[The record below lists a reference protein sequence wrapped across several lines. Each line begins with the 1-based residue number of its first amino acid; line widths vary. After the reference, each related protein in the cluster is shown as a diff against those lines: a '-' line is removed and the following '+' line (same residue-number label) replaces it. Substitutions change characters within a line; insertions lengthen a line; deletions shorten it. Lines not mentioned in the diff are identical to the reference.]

1 MHEPMKKIPEC
12 FFRSLPGKDAETGA
26 PKSPFVCGR
35 RRKRA
40 ESGAALLPVLCL
52 IFSASLLVMGMLA
65 MSQYSAWTSA
75 SQTGLQHSMYL
86 LEGAANR
93 IQWLVSAERNQHPS
107 IRFDSFDYSDDS
119 YDHYLPDGLP
129 HSIDYYGTT
138 LRFTLHDTAGGL
150 DFSSSSWQRTLQRLK
165 LHSET
170 DSEFIDSLD
179 RLSAILS
186 DYSDSNDDTR
196 TDGREITEY
205 EQSAME
211 PLPRNSAWL
220 WREELFYIPEFTALF
235 PPDRYG
241 RLSSIR
247 LIPPENVLNTIASL
261 ASTVVST
268 EGNSP
273 GGGGNSG
280 GGGRGSRQSSNN
292 SLRMNGNP
300 SIFNA
305 PDIYFKSVC
314 GLEDSEIES
323 VRAAL
328 KAYRTD
334 RTPLNSSLD
343 TLLLGKLSSGLTWQ
357 PGRLYTALVEMA
369 GEENRVGYR
378 LVFSFAAAGVEGVED
393 DLVRYLEW
401 MFF

>member
-1 MHEPMKKIPEC
+1 MYETRKRTLKRT
-12 FFRSLPGKDAETGA
+12 FLRLPGKDSETGSSS
-26 PKSPFVCGR
+26 SPFVCGR

-170 DSEFIDSLD
+170 DTEFTEYLD
-179 RLSAILS
+179 RLIALLS

-211 PLPRNSAWL
+211 PLPRNAAWL

-235 PPDRYG
+235 PPDRHG

-273 GGGGNSG
+273 GGGGSG
-280 GGGRGSRQSSNN
+280 GSGERGTRQSSNN

-357 PGRLYTALVEMA
+357 PGRLYTAFVEMA
-369 GEENRVGYR
+369 GEENRIGYR